1 MTWFHWVVKRLLWT
15 PIVVSLEFN
24 QNRAGLCM
32 ISMTCQLVHTLLT
45 FLQWD
50 PSLWIVFGRNL
61 NGDHLG
67 ACANHRNGE
76 FDVFQSLCPSNETR
90 WRRTTFTTHGKVMQS
105 TPNEDHYGPLQFQT
119 IFLVHCCKITKFH
132 RTSQDT
138 FLLPMGQQTGR
149 SIWITQWKIQMP
161 ARKGN
166 EPCGHSAKLPAKCRF
181 WRWVSKKQ
189 CWEQHQYAPCDAP
202 SYIWHGAPQ
211 WDKVNHGHGTFWAAK
226 ISKWERDIDHF
237 ELGIGLI
244 LNEQV
249 FSLGRTKQAWEGDNI
264 FGQLIAT
271 WRPTAWNPICG

>member
-1 MTWFHWVVKRLLWT
+1 MRTTMDHFNSKRFSWSIAVKSPNFTGHRRTLFSYRWVSRL
-15 PIVVSLEFN
+15 E
-24 QNRAGLCM
+24 GLFE
-32 ISMTCQLVHTLLT
+32 L
-45 FLQWD
+45 
-50 PSLWIVFGRNL
+50 L
-61 NGDHLG
+61 NGRFK
-67 ACANHRNGE
+67 C
-76 FDVFQSLCPSNETR
+76 
-90 WRRTTFTTHGKVMQS
+90 
-105 TPNEDHYGPLQFQT
+105 
-119 IFLVHCCKITKFH
+119 
-132 RTSQDT
+132 
-138 FLLPMGQQTGR
+138 QQE
-149 SIWITQWKIQMP
+149 
-161 ARKGN
+161 KGN

>member
-90 WRRTTFTTHGKVMQS
+90 WRRTTFTTHGTVMQS

-119 IFLVHCCKITKFH
+119 IFLVHCRKIPKFH

-161 ARKGN
+161 ARKRQR
-166 EPCGHSAKLPAKCRF
+166 ALR
-181 WRWVSKKQ
+181 
-189 CWEQHQYAPCDAP
+189 
-202 SYIWHGAPQ
+202 PQ
-211 WDKVNHGHGTFWAAK
+211 RETSGEVQILMVGFQKTMLGT
-226 ISKWERDIDHF
+226 
-237 ELGIGLI
+237 
-244 LNEQV
+244 
-249 FSLGRTKQAWEGDNI
+249 T
-264 FGQLIAT
+264 
-271 WRPTAWNPICG
+271 PICTMWCLPHISDMERHSGTRSIMAMGPFEQQKYQNGNTT